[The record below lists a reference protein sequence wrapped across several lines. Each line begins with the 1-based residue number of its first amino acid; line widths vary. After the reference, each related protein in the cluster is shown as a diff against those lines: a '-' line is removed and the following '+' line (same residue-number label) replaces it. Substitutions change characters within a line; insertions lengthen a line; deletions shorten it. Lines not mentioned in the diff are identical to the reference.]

1 MLTAIALAIVLSGG
15 AIAYI
20 GWAWH
25 SIAAGAPAWPF
36 FVGAGLLYLAVPF
49 VATVMWFTVAAIFG
63 SPAPPDTR
71 LSLKQRIA
79 LFWNEMRAIGRSG
92 PRMVFY
98 HWLMRDPAPAPA
110 ASAVLLLHGV
120 LCNAGVWVG
129 MKRMLE
135 QRVRAPIYALSYGPP
150 LASIE
155 AFAEQLAAK
164 IDAII
169 AATGARDVAIIGHSM
184 GGLVARAYLR
194 RYGAA
199 KVRLLLTLGTP
210 HHGSMH
216 AYLFPG
222 TCLAQLRPGN
232 SWLAT
237 LNEGPLPHCRITALW
252 SPHDSMVAPQTSARL
267 DGATEILISGV
278 GHNALLGDPDVAAAA
293 LRELAACDIRVDGA
307 EADAAKP
314 TANR

>member
-15 AIAYI
+15 AAAYI

-36 FVGAGLLYLAVPF
+36 VLGAGLLYLGVPF
-49 VATVMWFTVAAIFG
+49 VAALLWFTLAAIFG
-63 SPAPPDTR
+63 SPVPPDAR
-71 LSLKQRIA
+71 LSKLQRLA

-92 PRMVFY
+92 PRMAFY
-98 HWLMRDPAPAPA
+98 RWLMRDPAPAPA
-110 ASAVLLLHGV
+110 ATAVLLLHGV

-129 MKRMLE
+129 MKRTLE
-135 QRVRAPIYALSYGPP
+135 RQVGAPVYALSYGPP

-155 AFAEQLAAK
+155 VFADQVAAK
-164 IDAII
+164 IDAIL
-169 AATGARDVAIIGHSM
+169 AATGARDVAIVAHSM

-222 TCLAQLRPGN
+222 APLAQLRPGN
-232 SWLAT
+232 PWLAT
-237 LNEGPLPHCRITALW
+237 LNAEPPPRCRLVSVW
-252 SPHDSMVAPQTSARL
+252 SRHDSMVAPQSSAQL
-267 DGATEILISGV
+267 DGAAEIVLRGV
-278 GHNALLGDPDVAAAA
+278 GHNALLGDPAVYAAV
-293 LRELAACDIRVDGA
+293 LRELIAAGVTPRT
-307 EADAAKP
+307 AA
-314 TANR
+314 